1 MSNATTA
8 SFHPNSWLRELSHL
22 NPARWRWGRSLR
34 AALGIGLPLAIGL
47 ATGTLDYTLW
57 IAMGTLF
64 QSVGERDGPYQAI
77 FRKILVSAPLGA
89 AGYLLGYLSGL
100 PWGAIVAIMVLV
112 AFVCGIVSTYSAALS
127 TGALQFL
134 VMGAVAIGNPEIG
147 QFWHASVLLLTGTVL
162 YAAMLGVEILIYPQR
177 PQREMTTSLVQA
189 LGALARSRAAGEA
202 FEAQRQQ
209 VTARHSALYALLM
222 QIRYHAAGRNL
233 HLESTAAVLQ
243 RFDVLFPLLL
253 SVDDKRELQAAADA
267 LDAMASAFAMG
278 RNRPDAATTDQTPLG
293 RAVAGLGDAL
303 WGAAAATLPSSST
316 MRPAVRQS
324 RLAIHV
330 DRLNPGRDAILTAL
344 ALALC
349 TGLGYSMHWLDGK
362 SHWYWVPMT
371 IVIIMKPDLGSIFA
385 RAIHRSVGTVVGVVI
400 GATLLTLVPVG
411 PVFIL
416 LISLIALFLPW
427 ASQRSYALSALTLTP
442 LVLVL
447 IDFVSPEAAGVH
459 YATLRLVDTL
469 LGSVIALVFGYLT
482 WPKRHARE
490 LSQSLR
496 TARQAIAVYL
506 QAVVPGGGRRASPGQ
521 AGACR
526 RAAYGQLADMRAA
539 LQKSLAEPP
548 PAGREAAAWFPLIT
562 GAERICDAITAY
574 TTVASPQPDADETA
588 ALGRL
593 AGLIA
598 SENRPQAND
607 LPPPP
612 ANSSTAEARLIERLD
627 EEMASLLELASPAK
641 LAGKA

>member
-1 MSNATTA
+1 MSNAA
-8 SFHPNSWLRELSHL
+8 SSFHPNSWLRELSHL

-47 ATGTLDYTLW
+47 ATHTLEYTLW

-100 PWGAIVAIMVLV
+100 PWGLLIAIMVLV
-112 AFVCGIVSTYSAALS
+112 AFLSGIISTYSSALS

-147 QFWHASVLLLTGTVL
+147 QFWHASLLLLTGTVL

-177 PQREMTTSLVQA
+177 PQREMTASLVRA
-189 LGALARSRAAGEA
+189 LSELARSRAEGKT
-202 FEAQRQQ
+202 FEAQRRQ
-209 VTARHSALYALLM
+209 VTTHQSALYSLLM
-222 QIRYHAAGRNL
+222 QIRYHAAGRNQ

-253 SVDDKRELQAAADA
+253 SVSEAPELRAAADA
-267 LDAMASAFAMG
+267 LDGMAAAFSAG
-278 RNRPDAATTDQTPLG
+278 RKRPAPAVAHDTTPLG

-303 WGAAAATLPSSST
+303 WGDPAALPSLAT
-316 MRPAVRQS
+316 ARPAARES
-324 RLAIHV
+324 RLAIHL
-330 DRLNPGRDAILTAL
+330 DRLNPGRNAVLSAM

-349 TGLGYSMHWLDGK
+349 TGIGYSLHWVDGK

-371 IVIIMKPDLGSIFA
+371 IAIVMKPDLGSIFA
-385 RAIHRSVGTVVGVVI
+385 RAIHRSVGTIGGVAI
-400 GATLLTLVPVG
+400 GATLLTVVPVG
-411 PVFIL
+411 PAFIL

-442 LVLVL
+442 LVLIL

-469 LGSVIALVFGYLT
+469 LGSAITLVFGYLI

-490 LSQSLR
+490 LNQALR
-496 TARQAIAVYL
+496 GARQAIAAYL
-506 QAVVPGGGRRASPGQ
+506 RAVVPSAAAAK
-521 AGACR
+521 AGLCR

-548 PAGREAAAWFPLIT
+548 PAGREAAAWFPLVT
-562 GAERICDAITAY
+562 GAERMCDAITAY
-574 TTVASPQPDADETA
+574 STVASPQPDAGEAA
-588 ALGRL
+588 ALARL
-593 AGLIA
+593 ASLIDHDG
-598 SENRPQAND
+598 RPAPGD
-607 LPPPP
+607 LPRLP
-612 ANSSTAEARLIERLD
+612 AASDSPEARLLERLD
-627 EEMASLLELASPAK
+627 EEMTSLLELASPARRAK
-641 LAGKA
+641 THA

>member
-1 MSNATTA
+1 MSNAATE

-100 PWGAIVAIMVLV
+100 PWGAIVAVMVLV

-127 TGALQFL
+127 IGALQFL

-147 QFWHASVLLLTGTVL
+147 QFWHASLLLLTGTVL

-253 SVDDKRELQAAADA
+253 SVDDKRELQAAGDA

-278 RNRPDAATTDQTPLG
+278 RNRPDATPADQTPLG

-316 MRPAVRQS
+316 TRPAARQS

-349 TGLGYSMHWLDGK
+349 TGIGYSMHWLDGK

-371 IVIIMKPDLGSIFA
+371 IVIIMKPDMGSIFA
-385 RAIHRSVGTVVGVVI
+385 RAIHRSVGTVVGVAI

-427 ASQRSYALSALTLTP
+427 ASQRSYALSALMLTP

-459 YATLRLVDTL
+459 YATLRLEDTL
-469 LGSVIALVFGYLT
+469 LGSIIALVFGYLI

-490 LSQSLR
+490 LSQAFR
-496 TARQAIAVYL
+496 IARQAIAVYL
-506 QAVVPGGGRRASPGQ
+506 QAVVPGGGHRASPGQ

-574 TTVASPQPDADETA
+574 TTVASAQPAADEAA
-588 ALGRL
+588 ALERL
-593 AGLIA
+593 AALIA
-598 SENRPQAND
+598 SENRPQAGD
-607 LPPPP
+607 LPPAP
-612 ANSSTAEARLIERLD
+612 ASSTAEARLIERLD
-627 EEMASLLELASPAK
+627 EEMSSLLELASPAK
-641 LAGKA
+641 LAGKT